1 MTKVEELRDKI
12 YTKAAGNISA
22 LQCECSPSEDRMY
35 AREERELATD
45 LYALIAASHAEGVEE
60 ERERIRGAAFGVFD
74 DVGTAFLEGI
84 RVIYIG
90 KPIPIVEKGAAFV
103 PASVLAP
110 KEQP

>member
-1 MTKVEELRDKI
+1 MTRV
-12 YTKAAGNISA
+12 
-22 LQCECSPSEDRMY
+22 
-35 AREERELATD
+35 ELAEGKLLNEIHEHISLGITMALD
-45 LYALIAASHAEGVEE
+45 ALISASHAEGVAE